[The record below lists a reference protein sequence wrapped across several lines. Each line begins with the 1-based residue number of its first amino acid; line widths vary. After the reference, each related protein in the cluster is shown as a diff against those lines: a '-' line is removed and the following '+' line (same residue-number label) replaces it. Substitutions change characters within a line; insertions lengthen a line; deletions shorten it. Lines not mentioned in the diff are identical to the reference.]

1 MEIRVKVSDYVIDRV
16 KALRIQNAGQYRNIN
31 CIRSNAMKYLPNFF
45 RKAQLSKIFFL
56 FPDPHFKKQKHKWR
70 IVSPQLLSEY
80 AYFLRV
86 GGHAYVATDVK
97 ELYDW
102 MCQHLSEHPLF
113 QQLPPE
119 EADND
124 PVVQKFPLTEEGQ
137 KVRRNKGDIFT
148 AVFRRIE
155 DPFAGRQ

>member
-16 KALRIQNAGQYRNIN
+16 KALRSQNKDQYNNIN

-45 RKAQLSKIFFL
+45 KKAQLSKIFFL

-70 IVSPQLLSEY
+70 IISHQLLSEY

-86 GGHAYVATDVK
+86 GGLAYVATDVK

-102 MCQHLSEHPLF
+102 MFKHFSEHPLF
-113 QQLPPE
+113 ESIPQE
-119 EADND
+119 EVVRD
-124 PVVQKFPLTEEGQ
+124 PIVLKFALTEEGK
-137 KVRRNKGDIFT
+137 KVTRNKGDIYST
-148 AVFRRIE
+148 TFRRVS
-155 DPFAGRQ
+155 DPYEIV